1 MGRGQGDCRILEKRG
16 LEVEDMKRNVI
27 LALIMICLLSLS
39 ACGGG
44 KEDTQR
50 PEGQDADKEVIS
62 VSYPENY
69 VKRDNTGLFGN
80 ETYSRSDILTIT
92 VTDSLDGMSDEA
104 WDVSENGDGS
114 VMAWVEDGTNFYIG
128 GEGGVTAKDCES
140 LFANFANVTEIVF
153 NDCFY
158 TEPAVDFSYMFGE
171 NYYLTELDL
180 SSLNTANAETM
191 ERMFMGCARL
201 EKVNVTSFDT
211 SKVRD
216 MSQMFDQCRCLKEV
230 DLTSFDT
237 SSVENM
243 YYMFD
248 HCMEIE
254 SLDLSS
260 FQTSNVTNFEGMFKA
275 CWVIQS
281 LDLSNFDLSKATTC
295 KDMFLCCELLT
306 DVGCELN
313 IPSGIDTTDMFDR
326 SGME

>member
-1 MGRGQGDCRILEKRG
+1 
-16 LEVEDMKRNVI
+16 MKRNIVLVLII
-27 LALIMICLLSLS
+27 LCLLSLS

-44 KEDTQR
+44 KEGTEK
-50 PEGQDADKEVIS
+50 PEGQDTDKEVIS

-69 VKRDNTGLFGN
+69 VKRDETGLFGN
-80 ETYSRSDILTIT
+80 EIYETGDILTIT
-92 VTDSLDGMSDEA
+92 VKDSLDGMAEDA

-114 VMAWVEDGTNFYIG
+114 VMAWVEDGTNFCIG
-128 GEGGVTAKDCES
+128 GKGGVTAKDCEL
-140 LFANFANVTEIVF
+140 LFAGFANVTEISF

-158 TEPAVDFSYMFGE
+158 TDPAEDFTRMFSG

-180 SSLNTANAETM
+180 SGFNTSNAETM
-191 ERMFMGCARL
+191 EGMFAECARL

-216 MSQMFDQCRCLKEV
+216 MSKMFDQCRCLKEV

-248 HCMEIE
+248 HCMLLE

-260 FQTSNVTNFEGMFKA
+260 FNTSNVTNFEGMFKA

-281 LDLSNFDLSKATTC
+281 LDLSNFDLSRATTC

-306 DVGCELN
+306 DVGCELL
-313 IPSGIDTTDMFDR
+313 IPSGIDITDMYDR

>member
-1 MGRGQGDCRILEKRG
+1 MKKRILIAIWIMVCMLG
-16 LEVEDMKRNVI
+16 L
-27 LALIMICLLSLS
+27 A

-44 KEDTQR
+44 QGND
-50 PEGQDADKEVIS
+50 GQKPQNGSQEQEEQQEIMA
-62 VSYPENY
+62 SYPENY
-69 VKRDNTGLFGN
+69 VKRVETGLFGN
-80 ETYSRSDILTIT
+80 EAYGRNDILTIT
-92 VTDSLDGMSDEA
+92 IKDSLDGMTEDA
-104 WDVSENGDGS
+104 WDVSENKDGS
-114 VMAWVEDGTNFYIG
+114 VMAWVEDGTNFCIG
-128 GEGGVTAKDCES
+128 GKGGVTAKDCKS

-158 TEPAVDFSYMFGE
+158 TDPAVDFTNMFGE

-180 SSLNTANAETM
+180 NGFNTANAETM
-191 ERMFMGCARL
+191 EGMFQGCARL

-211 SKVRD
+211 SKVKD
-216 MSQMFDQCRCLKEV
+216 MSKMFDQCRCFKEI

-248 HCMEIE
+248 HCMTIE

-260 FQTSNVTNFEGMFKA
+260 FNTSNVTNFEGMFKA

-281 LDLSNFDLSKATTC
+281 LDLSNFDFSSATTC
-295 KDMFLCCELLT
+295 KEMFLCCELLT
-306 DVGCELN
+306 DVGCELS
-313 IPSGIDTTDMFDR
+313 IPSGIDTTDMYDR